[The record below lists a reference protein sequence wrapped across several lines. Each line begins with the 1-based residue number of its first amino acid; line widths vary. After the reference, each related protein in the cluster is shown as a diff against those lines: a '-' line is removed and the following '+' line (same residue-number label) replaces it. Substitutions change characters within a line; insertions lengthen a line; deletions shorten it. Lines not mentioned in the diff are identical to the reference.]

1 MDNEMQVANDP
12 GETPTKSY
20 RTRGLTIGLAAGLL
34 GGTAAGLVFGVPG
47 LSSASSPSA
56 VVAQTDDTTPDDSTP
71 AGSTPTDSTPADSES
86 AEVESGTRLREAL
99 QPLVDDGTITAA
111 QADAVVEQL
120 KESLPERG
128 GRFGHGGPGHRGG
141 GVFGHVL
148 GEASDVVT
156 GVLGIDTETLV
167 TELRAGKSLADIA
180 TENGVEPQ
188 AVIDAIVAETTTQI
202 DQAVTDGRIDADRAE
217 QVKADLVDHVTDL
230 VNGNLPDFGDFPGRH
245 GRFDDESDDES
256 DDSTDAPATTD
267 APTTTDAPAT
277 TDVPVT
283 TGD

>member
-1 MDNEMQVANDP
+1 MDNEMQVPSDP
-12 GETPTKSY
+12 DESKTKSY

-56 VVAQTDDTTPDDSTP
+56 VVQQTDDTTPDDSTP
-71 AGSTPTDSTPADSES
+71 ANSTPTDSESGETES
-86 AEVESGTRLREAL
+86 ADAESGTRLREAL

-111 QADAVVEQL
+111 QADAVVAQL

-188 AVIDAIVAETTTQI
+188 AVIDAIVAEATTQI
-202 DQAVTDGRIDADRAE
+202 DQAVTDGKIDADRAE

-230 VNGNLPDFGDFPGRH
+230 VNGTLPDFGDLPGRH

-256 DDSTDAPATTD
+256 DDTD